1 MKFSLALTA
10 AAIVVSSTNAF
21 TANLPKRTAAPST
34 TTELAASNFDVSD
47 FIGEAKKLAERFGW
61 LPKEDDDEGSDDPA
75 NKLIAEAMKMT
86 KKYGA
91 TSTEARLAWEAVEEV
106 NASDNSVASMGSL
119 DDECAIEVVSE
130 ECLEYGDALN
140 ELQELIDANSGPD
153 FEALVAE
160 ELASSVQPVKLAAP
174 ATGPGP
180 ASLELQKALEEARSV
195 TASKGLTSPEA
206 TIAWETVEQI
216 AAAGN
221 TNALGGS
228 LSSDECFVEAAREAC
243 AALEELN
250 KIIDENDRND

>member
-10 AAIVVSSTNAF
+10 AAIAVSSTNAF
-21 TANLPKRTAAPST
+21 TANLPKVSST
-34 TTELAASNFDVSD
+34 TTELAASNLDISD
-47 FIGEAKKLAERFGW
+47 FIGETKKLAERFGW
-61 LPKEDDDEGSDDPA
+61 LPKEDAGEEGSDDPA

-106 NASDNSVASMGSL
+106 NASDNTVASMGSL
-119 DDECAIEVVSE
+119 DDECSVEIVSE

-153 FEALVAE
+153 FEAVVAE
-160 ELASSVQPVKLAAP
+160 ELVGSVQPVKLAAP

-250 KIIDENDRND
+250 KIIGEDDRNN